1 MKSTGAGDWLSL
13 DRIRRAAIDL
23 LSDSESLNN
32 ESFGIYAAGVVD
44 LVKALEET
52 AEKIALDKSGGDGE

>member
-1 MKSTGAGDWLSL
+1 MKSTGAGDRLSL

-23 LSDSESLNN
+23 LSDSESMNN
-32 ESFGIYAAGVVD
+32 ERFGIYAAGVVD

-52 AEKIALDKSGGDGE
+52 AEKFALDKIGGEGE